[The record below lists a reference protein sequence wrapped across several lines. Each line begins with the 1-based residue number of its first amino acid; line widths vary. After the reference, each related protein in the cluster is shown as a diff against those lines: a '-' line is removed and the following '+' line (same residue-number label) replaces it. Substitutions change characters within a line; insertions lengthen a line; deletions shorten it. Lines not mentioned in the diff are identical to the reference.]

1 MVDFLAKDKEDWA
14 NWLKENHIKEEKVT
28 LIKYKKHT
36 GKPMINNKDAMTEA
50 IRFGWIDTTVHRIDE
65 DKYAQTFV
73 KRNKNSKWSENTLS
87 YGKELITKGLMSEFG
102 IKMYKEGLAKG
113 AHDEGL
119 PKNPE
124 APEDLIK
131 ILNKNLKAK
140 ENFEKLSNTARKM
153 YLRQILRA
161 KLPETREKRINNLI
175 ENLTKEPYVR

>member
-1 MVDFLAKDKEDWA
+1 MVDFLAKDREDWS
-14 NWLKENHIKEEKVT
+14 NWLKENHLKEEKVT

-36 GKPMINNKDAMTEA
+36 GKPIIDNKDAMTEA
-50 IRFGWIDTTVHRIDE
+50 IRFGWIDTTTHRIDD

-73 KRNKNSKWSENTLS
+73 KRNQNSKWSVNTLAR
-87 YGKELITKGLMSEFG
+87 GKELFEKGLMSEHG
-102 IKMYKEGLAKG
+102 IKKYKEGLAKG
-113 AHDEGL
+113 AYDRDL

-124 APEDLIK
+124 VPEDLIK

-140 ENFEKLSNTARKM
+140 EKFEKLSSSVRKM
-153 YLRQILRA
+153 YLRHIIRA